1 MSFALHVNA
10 LFSNLPNPARLTELP
25 FSTATRIAMLHNGRV
40 EYLQSYLHQAGFMPS
55 VASVFVFCALLR
67 AVRRSM
73 WRVALLAL
81 PGTFAHELAHLV
93 VGFLLRAKP
102 HGFSVWPRA
111 HGRAWMLGAVSFH
124 NIGLLNGA
132 WVALAPLL
140 LLPVAWLSL
149 IHVLLR
155 LWIKGQWGWWLLASY
170 LTATALFAALPSIP
184 DIKLGGRSL
193 LLYAAM
199 GGLLWLAFTYS

>member
-1 MSFALHVNA
+1 
-10 LFSNLPNPARLTELP
+10 
-25 FSTATRIAMLHNGRV
+25 MLHNGRV
-40 EYLQSYLHQAGFMPS
+40 AYLRSYLHQAGFMPS
-55 VASVFVFCALLR
+55 VALVFAFYVLLR
-67 AVRRSM
+67 GVRTSM

-111 HGRAWMLGAVSFH
+111 HGHAWMLGAVAFR
-124 NIGLLNGA
+124 NVGLLNGA

-149 IHVLLR
+149 IHVLAP
-155 LWIKGQWGWWLLASY
+155 LWIKGRWEWWLPAGY
-170 LTATALFAALPSIP
+170 LTATALFAALPSIQ
-184 DIKLGGRSL
+184 DIRLGWRSL

-199 GGLLWLAFTYS
+199 GGLLWLAYTYP

>member
-1 MSFALHVNA
+1 MRRNIRRSIVLRI
-10 LFSNLPNPARLTELP
+10 P
-25 FSTATRIAMLHNGRV
+25 IAMLHNGRV
-40 EYLQSYLHQAGFMPS
+40 EYLRPYLHQAGFMPS
-55 VASVFVFCALLR
+55 VALVFAFYALLR
-67 AVRRSM
+67 GVRTSM

-81 PGTFAHELAHLV
+81 PGTFAHELTHLV

-111 HGRAWMLGAVSFH
+111 HGHAWMLGAVSFR

-149 IHVLLR
+149 IHVLLP
-155 LWIKGQWGWWLLASY
+155 LWIKGQWGWWLLAGY
-170 LTATALFAALPSIP
+170 LTATALFAALPSIQ

-199 GGLLWLAFTYS
+199 GGLLWLAYTYS

>member
-1 MSFALHVNA
+1 
-10 LFSNLPNPARLTELP
+10 
-25 FSTATRIAMLHNGRV
+25 MLHNRRM
-40 EYLQSYLHQAGFMPS
+40 EYLRIYLHQAGFMPS
-55 VASVFVFCALLR
+55 VALVFAFYGLLR
-67 AVRRSM
+67 GVRTSM

-81 PGTFAHELAHLV
+81 PGTFAHELTHLV

-102 HGFSVWPRA
+102 NGFSIWPRP
-111 HGRAWMLGAVSFH
+111 HGRAWILGAVSFR

-149 IHVLLR
+149 VHVLLP
-155 LWIKGQWGWWLLASY
+155 LWITGRWGCWLIAAY
-170 LTATALFAALPSIP
+170 VTATALTAALPSIQ

-193 LLYAAM
+193 LVYALT
-199 GGLLWLAFTYS
+199 GGLLWLAYTYS

>member
-1 MSFALHVNA
+1 
-10 LFSNLPNPARLTELP
+10 
-25 FSTATRIAMLHNGRV
+25 MLHNGRV
-40 EYLQSYLHQAGFMPS
+40 EYLRSYLHQAGFMPS
-55 VASVFVFCALLR
+55 VALVFAFYALLR
-67 AVRRSM
+67 GVRTSM
-73 WRVALLAL
+73 WRVALLAF

-93 VGFLLRAKP
+93 VGFLLRATP

-111 HGRAWMLGAVSFH
+111 HGHAWMLGAVSFG

-149 IHVLLR
+149 IHVLLP
-155 LWIKGQWGWWLLASY
+155 LWIMGWWGWWLLAGY
-170 LTATALFAALPSIP
+170 LTATALFAALPSIQ

-199 GGLLWLAFTYS
+199 GGLLWLAHTYS